1 MGEKPKFAFLGN
13 SHMAFWALDV
23 YFTSGVDSRRFT
35 FEWQGLQYFVRS
47 TETGFR
53 FVKHT

>member
-13 SHMAFWALDV
+13 SHMAFGALDV

>member
-13 SHMAFWALDV
+13 SHMACWALDV

>member
-13 SHMAFWALDV
+13 SHMVFWALDV
-23 YFTSGVDSRRFT
+23 YFTSGVDFT